1 MAGERLLV
9 SPSCRLSGPGRAPI
23 WTEATLEMPRL
34 SVWQWRRI
42 TARGNG
48 SFPFP
53 RGGVDPLLSGRRRPA
68 SAAPFLAAGHP
79 PLSTGT
85 VPLPSLGTRPKD
97 WSTQKPPVCL
107 NPPQTPGNSQRRDF
121 AGERLTQRLV
131 CPFFVCSC
139 ATGRGR
145 SSTAAG
151 QPRPQAAP
159 PRTKTTTISAA
170 VAIRAIC
177 ELLAR
182 GTGNSSCQQEVVPL
196 PTVSGISQAVDWTPG
211 HRSLPARLTLPLY
224 GAKRVLGMPVS
235 AVAHCRS
242 VFHNWRGL
250 CERLARPV
258 QRHR

>member
-1 MAGERLLV
+1 METNHSQRKRLF
-9 SPSCRLSGPGRAPI
+9 SIS
-23 WTEATLEMPRL
+23 
-34 SVWQWRRI
+34 
-42 TARGNG
+42 
-48 SFPFP
+48 

-131 CPFFVCSC
+131 CPLFLCSC

-151 QPRPQAAP
+151 QPRPRAAP

-211 HRSLPARLTLPLY
+211 HRSLPTRLTLPLY

>member
-9 SPSCRLSGPGRAPI
+9 SPSCRLSGPRESTHLDGGDIGDAAPVRLAME
-23 WTEATLEMPRL
+23 TNHSPRKRL
-34 SVWQWRRI
+34 FSI
-42 TARGNG
+42 
-48 SFPFP
+48 S

-131 CPFFVCSC
+131 CPFFLCSC

-151 QPRPQAAP
+151 QPRPRAAP

-177 ELLAR
+177 ESLAR

-196 PTVSGISQAVDWTPG
+196 PTGSGISQAVDWTPG